1 VAELLFELGS
11 EELPARFVVPALDDL
26 ERTFKE
32 QCLALNIT
40 HGPIRRFGTP
50 RRLALLV
57 KAVAEKTDDVTKDVQ
72 GPSVKAAFEAD
83 GKTPKVPALKF
94 AQSVNLT
101 VEQLKRV
108 STAKGEYLVATV
120 EEKGRRT
127 FELFS
132 DVLNACTRK
141 INFAKQ
147 MRWGDVEQSFGRPL
161 QWIVALLDGEVI
173 PVTFSDVKSGRVT
186 RGHRFL
192 SGAPLTLERPGD
204 YEAALKAAHV
214 IADLDQRRALML
226 ERIAAAAKKAGG
238 LVLQDDALVEQV
250 VNLVE
255 MPCPVVGAFEERHL
269 DLPPEVLIQEMK
281 SHQRYFSL
289 TDAAGKVLPRFIA
302 VSNTPVKDERLSVKG
317 YERVL
322 RARLTDGRFFFDEDR
337 RSALVDRLPKLHRR
351 SWIDQLG
358 SMAEKT
364 DRIRAL
370 AGWLATAMGKRGA
383 LATIERAATLCKAD
397 LNTGMVG
404 EFPELQGVM
413 GREYALH
420 DGEPPEVALA
430 IFEHY
435 LPRGAGDG
443 LPTQDAGAII
453 GLADRLDSLCGLFG
467 IGKKP
472 TGAKDDFA
480 LRRAAI
486 SIIRIVIA
494 RGYRFSLQGAI
505 VEGLRLLDG
514 KLGEAKAKRPE
525 TKAKG
530 GELSVTAQVL
540 DFFRGRLESTWRE
553 THRADVVEAVLCA
566 GFDDL
571 VASQLRLN
579 AISAYVTRPDF
590 GALAAT
596 FKRVAN
602 IVEKQAKDVVPA
614 PVDASKLTDAAEKVL
629 GAEVGRARDTV
640 LAAVK
645 TDDYGGAMAHV
656 VPLKPFVDAFFD
668 QVMVMAEDRALR
680 ENRVRLLMDI
690 GALFGTVADF
700 SKIQAES

>member
-1 VAELLFELGS
+1 MAELLFELGS
-11 EELPARFVVPALDDL
+11 EELPARFVVPALEDI
-26 ERTFKE
+26 ERNFTE
-32 QCLALNIT
+32 QCTALNIKF
-40 HGPIRRFGTP
+40 GAIRRFGTP
-50 RRLALLV
+50 RRLAIHV
-57 KAVAEKTDDVTKDVQ
+57 TVAEKTDDVMKEVQ

-83 GKTPKVPALKF
+83 GKTPKVPAIKF
-94 AQSVNLT
+94 AESVKLK

-108 STAKGEYLVATV
+108 TTPKGEYLTATV
-120 EEKGRRT
+120 EEKGKRV
-127 FELFS
+127 FELLPE
-132 DVLNACTRK
+132 VLGVCLRK

-147 MRWGDVEQSFGRPL
+147 MRWGDVEQTFGRPL
-161 QWIVALLDGEVI
+161 QWIVAMLGSEVI
-173 PVTFSDVKSGRVT
+173 PLTFSDVKSGRAT

-192 SGAPLTLERPGD
+192 APAWINLDSPADYETALER
-204 YEAALKAAHV
+204 AHV
-214 IADLDQRRALML
+214 IADIEKRRKIMV
-226 ERIAAAAKKAGG
+226 ERIDAAAKSAGG
-238 LVLQDDALVEQV
+238 VVLEDEALVDQV

-255 MPCPVVGAFEERHL
+255 LPNPVVGTFEARHL
-269 DLPPEVLIQEMK
+269 ELPPEVLVQEMK

-289 TDAAGKVLPRFIA
+289 LDDKKKLLPRFIA
-302 VSNTPVKDERLSVKG
+302 VSNTPVKDVALSVVG

-337 RSALVDRLPKLHRR
+337 RSPLMDRLPKLARR
-351 SWIDQLG
+351 SWIDRLG

-370 AGWLATAMGKRGA
+370 AVWLAKAVGKSDQ

-420 DGEPPEVALA
+420 DKEPKEVALA

-435 LPRGAGDG
+435 LPRGAADG

-486 SIIRIVIA
+486 TFIRIATA
-494 RGYRFSLQGAI
+494 RGYRFSLGAAIDHALSLLQTRLADVKPKQGEPP
-505 VEGLRLLDG
+505 VREQLL
-514 KLGEAKAKRPE
+514 E
-525 TKAKG
+525 
-530 GELSVTAQVL
+530 
-540 DFFRGRLESTWRE
+540 FFRGRLESTWRE
-553 THRADVVEAVLCA
+553 NNRADIVEAVLSA

-571 VASQLRLN
+571 VAAQLRLN
-579 AISAYVTRPDF
+579 AISTYVSRPDF
-590 GALAAT
+590 TPLAVT

-602 IVEKQAKDVVPA
+602 IVEKQAKDVTRA
-614 PVDASKLTDAAEKVL
+614 PVDAAKLTDPAEKVL
-629 GAEVGRARDTV
+629 NEEVLKVRDAV
-640 LAAVK
+640 LASVRA
-645 TDDYGGAMAHV
+645 DDYGAAMSRV
-656 VPLKPFVDAFFD
+656 VPLKPFVDTFFEK
-668 QVMVMAEDRALR
+668 VMVMADDKALR
-680 ENRVRLLMDI
+680 ENRVRILMEI

-700 SKIQAES
+700 SKIQAETEK

>member
-1 VAELLFELGS
+1 MAELLFELGT
-11 EELPARFVVPALDDL
+11 EELPARFVMPALDDL
-26 ERTFKE
+26 EKTFTE
-32 QCLALNIT
+32 QCAALNLK
-40 HGPIRRFGTP
+40 HGAIRRFGTP

-57 KAVAEKTDDVTKDVQ
+57 SGLAEKTDDVMEEVK
-72 GPSVKAAFEAD
+72 GPSVKAAFDAA
-83 GKTPKVPALKF
+83 GKPTQPALKF
-94 AQSVNLT
+94 AESVKLT
-101 VEQLKRV
+101 VEQLKKV
-108 STAKGEYLVATV
+108 STPKGDYLMADVQ
-120 EEKGRRT
+120 EKGRRS
-127 FELFS
+127 FELLT

-161 QWIVALLDGEVI
+161 QWIVALLGTEVV
-173 PVTFSDVKSGRVT
+173 PVTYSDVKSGRVT

-192 SGAPLTLERPGD
+192 SPAPISIDKPGD
-204 YEAALKAAHV
+204 YEAVLEKANV
-214 IADLDQRRALML
+214 IPDVAKRRAVMI
-226 ERIAAAAKKAGG
+226 ERIAAAAQKAGG
-238 LVLQDDALVEQV
+238 TVLQDEALLDQV

-255 MPCPVVGAFEERHL
+255 LPNPVVGTFEERHL

-289 TDAAGKVLPRFIA
+289 QGAGGKLLPKFIA
-302 VSNTPVKDERLSVKG
+302 VSNTPVKDEKLSIKG

-322 RARLTDGRFFFDEDR
+322 RARLSDGRFFFDEDR
-337 RSALVDRLPKLHRR
+337 KSALVDRLPALARR
-351 SWIDQLG
+351 SWIDRLG
-358 SMAEKT
+358 NMAEKT

-370 AGWLATAMGKRGA
+370 GVFLANAVGQGAA
-383 LATIERAATLCKAD
+383 LATVERAATICKAD

-420 DGEPPEVALA
+420 DREPKEVALA

-486 SIIRIVIA
+486 TFIRIVTG
-494 RGYRFSLQGAI
+494 RGYRFSLTRAI
-505 VEGLRLLDG
+505 DESISLLG
-514 KLGEAKAKRPE
+514 PKLVDAKRKPTDPTVKDQLIE
-525 TKAKG
+525 
-530 GELSVTAQVL
+530 
-540 DFFRGRLESTWRE
+540 FFRGRLESTWRE
-553 THRADVVEAVLCA
+553 THRADIVEAILCA

-571 VASQLRLN
+571 VTAQLRLQ
-579 AISAYVTRPDF
+579 AISAYVSRPDF
-590 GALAAT
+590 SSLAAT

-602 IVEKQAKDVVPA
+602 IVEKQAKDVSRA
-614 PVDASKLTDAAEKVL
+614 PVDSKLLADDPEKAL
-629 GAEVGRARDTV
+629 HAEVSKVSSAFAT
-640 LAAVK
+640 AVK
-645 TDDYGGAMAHV
+645 ADDYAGAMATV
-656 VPLKPFVDAFFD
+656 VPLKPLVDAFFD
-668 QVMVMAEDRALR
+668 KVMVMADDKALR
-680 ENRVRLLMDI
+680 ENRVRLLMEI
-690 GALFGTVADF
+690 SALFGTVADF

>member
-1 VAELLFELGS
+1 MLHVADLLFELGS

-26 ERTFKE
+26 ERNFIE
-32 QCLALNIT
+32 QAAALNIK
-40 HGPIRRFGTP
+40 HGSIRRFGTP

-57 KAVAEKTDDVTKDVQ
+57 TGVAEKTDDVTKDVQ

-83 GKTPKVPALKF
+83 GVTPKVPATKF
-94 AQSVNLT
+94 AESVGLP
-101 VEQLKRV
+101 VAELKRV
-108 STAKGEYLVATV
+108 TTVKGEYLTATV
-120 EEKGRRT
+120 HEKGKPT
-127 FELFS
+127 FELLS
-132 DVLNACTRK
+132 GVLNAMTRK

-161 QWIVALLDGEVI
+161 QWIVALLGTEVV
-173 PVTFSDVKSGRVT
+173 PVMFSDVKSGRVS

-192 SGAPLTLERPGD
+192 SPAPITIDSPAD
-204 YEAALKAAHV
+204 YEAALEKAHV
-214 IADLDQRRALML
+214 VADIEKRKGLML
-226 ERIAAAAKKAGG
+226 ERIAAAAKKTGG
-238 LVLQDDALVEQV
+238 QVLQDDALVEQV

-255 MPCPVVGAFEERHL
+255 QPSPVVGSFEERHL

-281 SHQRYFSL
+281 SHQRYFTI
-289 TDAAGKVLPRFIA
+289 TDASGKLLPKFIA
-302 VSNTPVKDERLSVKG
+302 VSNTPVRDEALSVRG

-337 RSALVDRLPKLHRR
+337 KTPLMDRLPRLARR
-351 SWIDQLG
+351 SWIDRLG

-370 AGWLATAMGKRGA
+370 ASWLADHTGRSADR
-383 LATIERAATLCKAD
+383 ATVERAASLCKAD

-420 DGEPPEVALA
+420 DGEPKEVALA

-443 LPTQDAGAII
+443 LPTQDAGALI
-453 GLADRLDSLCGLFG
+453 GLADRLDSLSGLFG

-486 SIIRIVIA
+486 TFIRIVLA
-494 RGYRFSLQGAI
+494 RGYRFSLAAAI
-505 VEGLRLLDG
+505 DESLTLLES
-514 KLGEAKAKRPE
+514 KLTDVKRKAGEPAVRDQLLE
-525 TKAKG
+525 
-530 GELSVTAQVL
+530 
-540 DFFRGRLESTWRE
+540 FFRGRLESTWRE
-553 THRADVVEAVLCA
+553 THRADVVEAVLSA

-571 VASQLRLN
+571 VAANQRLE
-579 AISAYVTRPDF
+579 AISAYVSRPDF
-590 GALAAT
+590 AALAAT

-602 IVEKQAKDVVPA
+602 IVEKQAKDITRA
-614 PVDASKLTDAAEKVL
+614 PVNAALLSDDAEKVL
-629 GAEVGRARDTV
+629 GAEVAKV
-640 LAAVK
+640 SASVQAAVK
-645 TDDYGGAMAHV
+645 ADDYATAMAQV

-668 QVMVMAEDRALR
+668 KVMVMADDTALR
-680 ENRVRLLMDI
+680 ENRVRLLMEI

-700 SKIQAES
+700 SKIQAE

>member
-1 VAELLFELGS
+1 MAELLFELGS
-11 EELPARFVVPALDDL
+11 EELPARFVVPALDDI
-26 ERTFKE
+26 EKNFRE
-32 QCLALNIT
+32 QCVALNIK
-40 HGPIRRFGTP
+40 HGAIRRFGTP

-57 KAVAEKTDDVTKDVQ
+57 SELAEKTDDVTKEVQ

-83 GKTPKVPALKF
+83 GKTPKVPAIKF
-94 AQSVNLT
+94 AESVKLP
-101 VEQLKRV
+101 VDQLKRV
-108 STAKGEYLVATV
+108 TTPKGEYLVATV

-127 FELFS
+127 FELLPE
-132 DVLNACTRK
+132 VLNLCTRK

-147 MRWGDVEQSFGRPL
+147 MRWGDVEQTFGRPL
-161 QWIVALLDGEVI
+161 QWIVALLGSEVV
-173 PVTFSDVKSGRVT
+173 PVMFSDVKSGRVT

-192 SGAPLTLERPGD
+192 ANGWITLDKPTD
-204 YEAALKAAHV
+204 YEAVLEKAHV
-214 IADLDQRRALML
+214 VADIDKRRKMMV
-226 ERIAAAAKKAGG
+226 ERIAAAAQKAGG
-238 LVLQDDALVEQV
+238 TVLQDEALIEQV

-255 MPCPVVGAFEERHL
+255 LPNPVVGTFEERHL

-281 SHQRYFSL
+281 SHQRYFTL
-289 TDAAGKVLPRFIA
+289 TDAAGKVLPKFIA
-302 VSNTPVKDERLSVKG
+302 VSNTPVKDEKLSIKG

-322 RARLTDGRFFFDEDR
+322 RSRLTDGRFFFDEDR
-337 RSALVDRLPKLHRR
+337 RTPLVDRLPKLHKR
-351 SWIDQLG
+351 SWIDRLG

-370 AGWLATAMGKRGA
+370 GVFLGKAVGQSA
-383 LATIERAATLCKAD
+383 SLATIERAATLCKAD

-420 DGEPPEVALA
+420 DKEPKEVALA

-486 SIIRIVIA
+486 TFIRIATA
-494 RGYRFSLQGAI
+494 RGYRFSLAAAI
-505 VEGLRLLDG
+505 DESLKLLEG
-514 KLGEAKAKRPE
+514 KLVDVKRKAGEP
-525 TKAKG
+525 
-530 GELSVTAQVL
+530 SVRDQVL

-553 THRADVVEAVLCA
+553 SHRADVVEAVLCA

-571 VASQLRLN
+571 VSAQLRLE
-579 AISAYVTRPDF
+579 AISAYVSRPDF
-590 GALAAT
+590 AALAAT

-602 IVEKQAKDVVPA
+602 IVEKQAKDVTRA
-614 PVDASKLTDAAEKVL
+614 PVDSSKLMDEPEKVL
-629 GAEVGRARDTV
+629 NAEVSKVRDAV
-640 LAAVK
+640 LASVK
-645 TDDYGGAMAHV
+645 NDDYSGAMARV
-656 VPLKPFVDAFFD
+656 VPLRPFVDAFFD
-668 QVMVMAEDRALR
+668 KVMVMAEDKALR
-680 ENRVRLLMDI
+680 ENRVRLLMEI
-690 GALFGTVADF
+690 GGLFGTVADF

>member
-1 VAELLFELGS
+1 MAELLFELGT

-26 ERTFKE
+26 EKTFTE
-32 QCLALNIT
+32 QCAALNVK
-40 HGPIRRFGTP
+40 HGAIRRFGTP

-57 KAVAEKTDDVTKDVQ
+57 SGIAEKTDDVMKEVQ

-83 GKTPKVPALKF
+83 GKTPKIPGIKF
-94 AQSVNLT
+94 AESVKLPID
-101 VEQLKRV
+101 QLKRV
-108 STAKGEYLVATV
+108 TTPKGEYLVATV
-120 EEKGRRT
+120 EEKGRRS
-127 FELFS
+127 FELLS
-132 DVLNACTRK
+132 DVLNLCTRK

-161 QWIVALLDGEVI
+161 QWIVALLGTEVV

-192 SGAPLTLERPGD
+192 SSGSLTIDKPAD
-204 YEAALKAAHV
+204 YEALLEKANV
-214 IADLDQRRALML
+214 IPDITKRRKVIT
-226 ERIAAAAKKAGG
+226 ERVAAAAQKAGG
-238 LVLQDDALVEQV
+238 TVLHDDALIDQV

-255 MPCPVVGAFEERHL
+255 LPCPVVGTFEERHL
-269 DLPPEVLIQEMK
+269 DLPAEVLIQEMK
-281 SHQRYFSL
+281 SHQRYFTL
-289 TDAAGKVLPRFIA
+289 VDGQGRVLPKFIA
-302 VSNTPVKDERLSVKG
+302 VSNTPVKDEKLSIKG

-337 RSALVDRLPKLHRR
+337 KKPLIDTVEKLHRR
-351 SWIDQLG
+351 SWIDKLG
-358 SMAEKT
+358 TMAEKT

-370 AGWLATAMGKRGA
+370 GVFLANAVGQAAVVSTV
-383 LATIERAATLCKAD
+383 ERAATLCKAD
-397 LNTGMVG
+397 LNSAMVG

-420 DGEPPEVALA
+420 DKEPKEVALA

-486 SIIRIVIA
+486 TFIRIATA
-494 RGYRFSLQGAI
+494 RSYRFSLGSAI
-505 VEGLRLLDG
+505 DESISL
-514 KLGEAKAKRPE
+514 LGEKLADAKRKPTDPTVKE
-525 TKAKG
+525 
-530 GELSVTAQVL
+530 QVL
-540 DFFRGRLESTWRE
+540 EFFRGRLESTWKE
-553 THRADVVEAVLCA
+553 THRADVVEAVICA

-571 VASQLRLN
+571 LAAQLRLE
-579 AISAYVTRPDF
+579 AISAYVSRPDF
-590 GALAAT
+590 SALAAT

-602 IVEKQAKDVVPA
+602 IVEKQAKDVTRA
-614 PVDASKLTDAAEKVL
+614 PVDVSKLTDEPEKVL
-629 GAEVGRARDTV
+629 NVE
-640 LAAVK
+640 LAKVSAAFVTAVK
-645 TDDYGGAMAHV
+645 ADDYAGAMAKV
-656 VPLKPFVDAFFD
+656 VPLRPFVDAFFD
-668 QVMVMAEDRALR
+668 KVMVMADDKALR
-680 ENRVRLLMDI
+680 ENRVRLLMEI

>member
-1 VAELLFELGS
+1 MAELLFELGS
-11 EELPARFVVPALDDL
+11 EELPARFVMPALDDIQ
-26 ERTFKE
+26 RTFTE
-32 QCLALNIT
+32 QCAALNIK
-40 HGPIRRFGTP
+40 HGAIRRFGTP

-57 KAVAEKTDDVTKDVQ
+57 SGVAEKTDDVTKEVQ

-83 GKTPKVPALKF
+83 GKTPKVPATKF
-94 AQSVNLT
+94 AESVGLK

-108 STAKGEYLVATV
+108 TTPKGEYLTATV
-120 EEKGRRT
+120 EEKGKRT
-127 FELFS
+127 FELLS
-132 DVLNACTRK
+132 GVLDTCTRK

-173 PVTFSDVKSGRVT
+173 PVTYSDVKSGRAT

-192 SGAPLTLERPGD
+192 AGGVITLAAPKD
-204 YEAALKAAHV
+204 YEAALEKAHV
-214 IADLDQRRALML
+214 IADVDKRRALL
-226 ERIAAAAKKAGG
+226 VERIAAAAKSVGG
-238 LVLQDDALVEQV
+238 VVLQDEALVDQV

-255 MPCPVVGAFEERHL
+255 LPNPVVGTFEERHL
-269 DLPPEVLIQEMK
+269 ELPPEVLVQEMK

-289 TDAAGKVLPRFIA
+289 LDGSGKLLPKFIA
-302 VSNTPVKDERLSVKG
+302 VSNTPVKDVKLSVVG

-322 RARLTDGRFFFDEDR
+322 RARLSDGRFFFDEDR
-337 RSALVDRLPKLHRR
+337 RSPLVDRLPKLHRR
-351 SWIDQLG
+351 SWIEKLG

-370 AGWLATAMGKRGA
+370 AVWVANAVGQSASLATV
-383 LATIERAATLCKAD
+383 ERAATLCKAD

-420 DGEPPEVALA
+420 DKEPKEVALA

-486 SIIRIVIA
+486 TFIRIVTA
-494 RGYRFSLQGAI
+494 RAYRFSLGAAI
-505 VEGLRLLDG
+505 DESLKLLEG
-514 KLGEAKAKRPE
+514 KLTDIKRKQGEPPVRE
-525 TKAKG
+525 
-530 GELSVTAQVL
+530 QVL
-540 DFFRGRLESTWRE
+540 EFFRGRLESTWRE
-553 THRADVVEAVLCA
+553 GNRADVVEAVLCA
-566 GFDDL
+566 GYDDL
-571 VASQLRLN
+571 VSAQLRLT
-579 AISAYVTRPDF
+579 AISTYVGRADF
-590 GALAAT
+590 APLAAT

-602 IVEKQAKDVVPA
+602 IVEKQAKDVTRA
-614 PVDASKLTDAAEKVL
+614 PVDASKLTDDAEKVL
-629 GAEVGRARDTV
+629 HGEVMKVRDAV
-640 LAAVK
+640 LASVK
-645 TDDYGGAMAHV
+645 GDDFVGAMSRV
-656 VPLKPFVDAFFD
+656 VPLKPFVDTFFD
-668 QVMVMAEDRALR
+668 KVMVMAEDKALR
-680 ENRVRLLMDI
+680 ENRVRLLMEI
-690 GALFGTVADF
+690 SALFSTVADF
-700 SKIQAES
+700 SKIQAET

>member
-1 VAELLFELGS
+1 MAELLFELGT

-26 ERTFKE
+26 EKTFTE
-32 QCLALNIT
+32 QCAALNIK
-40 HGPIRRFGTP
+40 HGAIRRFGTP

-57 KAVAEKTDDVTKDVQ
+57 SDLAEKTDDVMKEVK
-72 GPSVKAAFEAD
+72 GPSVKAAFDAA
-83 GKTPKVPALKF
+83 GKPTQPALKF
-94 AQSVNLT
+94 AESVKLT
-101 VEQLKRV
+101 VEQLKKV
-108 STAKGEYLVATV
+108 STPKGDYLMASV
-120 EEKGRRT
+120 EEKGRRS
-127 FELFS
+127 FELLS
-132 DVLNACTRK
+132 DVLNACARK

-161 QWIVALLDGEVI
+161 QWMVALLGTEVV
-173 PVTFSDVKSGRVT
+173 PVTYSDVKSGRVT

-192 SGAPLTLERPGD
+192 SPAPLTIDKPGD
-204 YEAALKAAHV
+204 YEALLEKAHV
-214 IADLDQRRALML
+214 VPDIGKRKKLMT
-226 ERIAAAAKKAGG
+226 ERIAAAAQKAGG
-238 LVLQDDALVEQV
+238 QVLPDEALVDQV

-255 MPCPVVGAFEERHL
+255 LPNPVVGTFEARHL

-289 TDAAGKVLPRFIA
+289 TDAGGKLLPKFIA
-302 VSNTPVKDERLSVKG
+302 VSNTPVKDEKLSVKG

-322 RARLTDGRFFFDEDR
+322 RARLSDGRFFFDEDR
-337 RSALVDRLPKLHRR
+337 KSPLVDRVEKLHRR
-351 SWIDQLG
+351 SWIEKLG

-370 AGWLATAMGKRGA
+370 GVFLVKAVGKPAVLG
-383 LATIERAATLCKAD
+383 TVERAATLCKAD

-420 DGEPPEVALA
+420 DKEPKEVALA

-486 SIIRIVIA
+486 TFIRIVQA
-494 RGYRFSLQGAI
+494 RGYRFSLSSAIDESLALLGA
-505 VEGLRLLDG
+505 
-514 KLGEAKAKRPE
+514 KLVDAKRKPTDPTVKDQLME
-525 TKAKG
+525 
-530 GELSVTAQVL
+530 
-540 DFFRGRLESTWRE
+540 FFRGRLESTWKE

-571 VASQLRLN
+571 VAAQLRLE
-579 AISAYVTRPDF
+579 AISAYVSRPDF
-590 GALAAT
+590 TPLAAT

-602 IVEKQAKDVVPA
+602 IVEKQAKDVTRA
-614 PVDASKLTDAAEKVL
+614 PVDASRLTDEAEKTL
-629 GAEVGRARDTV
+629 QAEVSKVSAAV

-645 TDDYGGAMAHV
+645 TDDYAGAMAKV

-668 QVMVMAEDRALR
+668 KVMVMAEDKALR
-680 ENRVRLLMDI
+680 ENRVRLLMEI
-690 GALFGTVADF
+690 GGLFGTVADF